1 MIDTCNGLLCFRDIP
16 QQIIRIVEP
25 FTGEAVTVPDPS
37 HWYAVSYCFGFDP
50 TKGQYKIVRKHVTFH
65 SYNAYFVVSLSL
77 FTIGVDKNWRT
88 VSTAYVSP
96 RCVTYSNMKCKGGA
110 VCWSYQNK
118 PDEILLHARLDLA
131 TEKITW
137 VKRRL
142 DDRRPISCRYPPW
155 QNGHHPCIINI
166 KCIIDEFEDG
176 CWPPNMDA
184 MAHEVDAVMTLP
196 HGLHIPRQQALQRGH
211 LLLLKRSG
219 ALYAHKIMST
229 SIGALNIGSEKLLI
243 GIGAEEEPDKSSSNG
258 QFVLVQGSQ
267 CSRASRAVTSS
278 GMMDIST
285 FAYVPTV
292 CSAPLALYFGT
303 AMH

>member
-1 MIDTCNGLLCFRDIP
+1 
-16 QQIIRIVEP
+16 
-25 FTGEAVTVPDPS
+25 
-37 HWYAVSYCFGFDP
+37 
-50 TKGQYKIVRKHVTFH
+50 
-65 SYNAYFVVSLSL
+65 
-77 FTIGVDKNWRT
+77 
-88 VSTAYVSP
+88 
-96 RCVTYSNMKCKGGA
+96 
-110 VCWSYQNK
+110 
-118 PDEILLHARLDLA
+118 
-131 TEKITW
+131 
-137 VKRRL
+137 
-142 DDRRPISCRYPPW
+142 
-155 QNGHHPCIINI
+155 
-166 KCIIDEFEDG
+166 
-176 CWPPNMDA
+176 
-184 MAHEVDAVMTLP
+184 MTLP

-285 FAYVPTV
+285 FAYVLTV